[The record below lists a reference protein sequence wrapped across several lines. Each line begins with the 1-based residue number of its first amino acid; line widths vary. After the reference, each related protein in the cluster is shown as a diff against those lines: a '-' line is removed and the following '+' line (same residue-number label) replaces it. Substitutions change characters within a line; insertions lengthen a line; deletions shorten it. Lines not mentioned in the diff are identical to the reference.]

1 MLNCGNSLLL
11 HFFQDFQKDLLNLV
25 VTPMQ
30 TLSRYSNISNKND
43 SPFAKLTPFKVV
55 VEAPMLFWFSLSEN
69 RESTFNYNDT
79 INSILIK
86 TEKKYLLVFIFWM
99 N

>member
-1 MLNCGNSLLL
+1 
-11 HFFQDFQKDLLNLV
+11 
-25 VTPMQ
+25 MQ
-30 TLSRYSNISNKND
+30 MLSRCSNISNKND

-69 RESTFNYNDT
+69 RESTINYNDT

-86 TEKKYLLVFIFWM
+86 TKKKYLLVFTLWM